1 MEFLAFCQSNVSRSP
16 REVPDYAS
24 YKKKQKT
31 LIWWSSKD
39 VCDKTKTFFS

>member
-24 YKKKQKT
+24 YKKKQKQNSD
-31 LIWWSSKD
+31 LVVFKRRL
-39 VCDKTKTFFS
+39 